1 MFTFG
6 IVWSGS
12 LLYLVLGLLGLVL
25 RHVYFWDCLVWF
37 LVVFSIGIVWSGSLL
52 CLGLGLL
59 GLVPCCV

>member
-37 LVVFSIGIVWSGSLL
+37 LVVLSIGIVRFGSSSCLL
-52 CLGLGLL
+52 LGLF
-59 GLVPCCV
+59 GLVPCCT